1 LSRSATPSADPVV
14 VVPRRLA
21 HLGFIVLMV
30 VAIVTLVVVRR
41 GDDLDVED
49 QLLTAGVLALCFRV
63 LAIGLGSLV
72 RNLRAGHG
80 LRLDAQGLRVP
91 GLDAVPWTAVER
103 VDLRGYGDSGKR
115 FPQLVVHT
123 DAFRE
128 PLSLRH
134 LERHLFGP
142 WSGLTGGRGT
152 VLVPIGLLVVEPQAL
167 LATARSFVVGRQLP

>member
-1 LSRSATPSADPVV
+1 MSADPVV
-14 VVPRRLA
+14 VAPRWLA
-21 HLGFIVLMV
+21 HLCFIVLMIA
-30 VAIVTLVVVRR
+30 AIVTLVVVRR
-41 GDDLDVED
+41 GDDLDFED
-49 QLLTAGVLALCFRV
+49 ELWTAGLLALCFWI

-80 LRLDAQGLRVP
+80 LRLDAQGLHVP
-91 GLDAVPWTAVER
+91 GLDVVPWTAIER

-134 LERHLFGP
+134 YERYLFGP

-152 VLVPIGLLVVEPQAL
+152 VLVPIGLLAVEPQSL
-167 LATARSFVVGRQLP
+167 LAMARSFVVGRRLP